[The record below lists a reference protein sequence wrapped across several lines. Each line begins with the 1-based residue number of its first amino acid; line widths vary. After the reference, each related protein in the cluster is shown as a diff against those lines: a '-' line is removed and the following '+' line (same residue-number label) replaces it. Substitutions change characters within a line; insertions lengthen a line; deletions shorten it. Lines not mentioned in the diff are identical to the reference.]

1 MHHILELLK
10 QYQFLV
16 ILIIMMINKIT
27 FVPNKPF
34 GKILEIALTHFITL
48 ETFNSQFQINEV
60 WFTDQKSQP
69 LEVEDRINLTLVIKY
84 RNHYKNEIFN

>member
-1 MHHILELLK
+1 
-10 QYQFLV
+10 
-16 ILIIMMINKIT
+16 MINKIT

-60 WFTDQKSQP
+60 WFTDKKSQP

-84 RNHYKNEIFN
+84 IQLNPEIEYMLKHMDFCLLLKTWAKV

>member
-1 MHHILELLK
+1 
-10 QYQFLV
+10 
-16 ILIIMMINKIT
+16 MMINKIT

-34 GKILEIALTHFITL
+34 GKILEITLTHFITL
-48 ETFNSQFQINEV
+48 ETFNSQFQTNEV
-60 WFTDQKSQP
+60 WFTDQKSQL